1 MKNIE
6 ASFIFLAHLFISLL
20 LVVEF
25 LLMRYFAD
33 VILPLPLGKY
43 FTYSIPEEIFP
54 IIKTGSRVIVQF
66 GAKKFYTAVVR
77 NIHCNTPEYETK
89 DIFEVLDSRPIIR
102 PRQLEFWEWIANYY
116 MCSVGDVYK
125 AALPSGLKPESET
138 TILLNSE
145 YLPEEIPDL
154 TAKEKL
160 IVNFLTK
167 EQEASIAVL
176 EKNGIKGV
184 MSSVKSLL
192 ERNIVVIKE
201 ELRRRYQPKT
211 QLCIRLSFERGNEDK
226 IRECFDELKR
236 AKLQLKLFVTFLEMS
251 GFNRSGN
258 ELVVSRK
265 ELLERADVSGSVLLA
280 MIDRGIFVQ
289 YKQEINR
296 FEGRECRVE
305 KAHELN
311 PAQKRAY
318 NEIIDSFCNKGIT
331 LLHGVTSSG
340 KTEIYIHLIKHAI
353 EEGKQVLFLVPEIAL
368 TTQLANRLARVFGNK
383 LGVYHS
389 KFNDNERVDIW
400 NSLLKDDGI
409 QVVLGV
415 RSSVF
420 LPFKNLGLIIVDEE
434 HETSYK
440 QQEPAPRY
448 NARNAAM
455 VLAASFGAKTLLGS
469 ATPSIESYFNA
480 KTDKYGLV
488 ELLTRHGDIM
498 LPKIE
503 IADTRELRRKK
514 IMTKGDISPQLAK
527 ASKKVLDMGGQV
539 ILFRNRRGF
548 APIVECQTCGWTPK
562 CKHCDVSMTYHKYLN
577 QLTCHYCGYTYE
589 IPTKCP
595 ACGYPTI
602 EIKGFGT
609 EQIEE
614 EATSNFENY
623 PVARMDLDT
632 TRSRKAY
639 EEIISDFEE
648 GKTKVLI
655 GTQMITKGLD
665 FDRVGVVGILGGDT
679 LLNMPDFRAHERAFQ
694 MMEQVA
700 GRAGRKGKQGHV
712 IVQTSQAD
720 HPVITQLLN
729 HDYKRMF
736 NSQLVERQEF
746 NYPPYTRL
754 IYIYIKG
761 RNEECVQRAA
771 KWYADLLRQSFGSR
785 VLGPD
790 RPIVGRIQSM
800 YIRKIVLKF
809 ENNSSP
815 QKVREIISTAE
826 ENFYA
831 QNGFKNLILYYD
843 ADPM

>member
-1 MKNIE
+1 MN
-6 ASFIFLAHLFISLL
+6 
-20 LVVEF
+20 
-25 LLMRYFAD
+25 RFAD

-43 FTYSIPEEIFP
+43 FTYIIPEEMFSV
-54 IIKTGSRVIVQF
+54 IKIGSRVIVQF
-66 GAKKFYTAVVR
+66 GAKKYYTAVVR
-77 NIHCNTPEYETK
+77 KIHNNIPDYDTK
-89 DIFEVLDSRPIIR
+89 PIVEVLDSSPIIR

-116 MCSVGDVYK
+116 ICSVGDVYK

-138 TILLNSE
+138 TLQLNSE
-145 YLPEEIPDL
+145 CGFEEINNFTP
-154 TAKEKL
+154 KEQSIINL
-160 IVNFLTK
+160 LTK
-167 EQEASIAVL
+167 EQEASIATI
-176 EKNGIKGV
+176 EKSGIKGV
-184 MSSVKSLL
+184 MASVKSLL
-192 ERNIVVIKE
+192 ERNIVAVKE
-201 ELRRRYQPKT
+201 ELRRKYQPKT
-211 QLCIRLSFERGNEDK
+211 QLCIKFSFERDNENK
-226 IRECFDELKR
+226 IKECFEELKR
-236 AKLQLKLFVTFLEMS
+236 AKLQLKLFMAFLEMS
-251 GFNRSGN
+251 GFNRSGR
-258 ELVVSRK
+258 EMVVTRQA
-265 ELLERADVSGSVLLA
+265 LLERTQIAGSVLLA
-280 MIDRGIFVQ
+280 MINRGIFVQ

-296 FEGRECRVE
+296 FDGRDNMVE

-311 PAQKRAY
+311 PAQKKAY
-318 NEIIDSFCNKGIT
+318 NEIIESFAKKNIT

-340 KTEIYIHLIKHAI
+340 KTEIYIHLIKDVI
-353 EEGKQVLFLVPEIAL
+353 EKGKQALFLVPEIAL

-389 KFNDNERVDIW
+389 KFTDNERVDIW
-400 NSLLKDDGI
+400 NSLLKDNGI

-448 NARNAAM
+448 NARNVAT
-455 VLAASFGAKTLLGS
+455 VLATSFGAKTLLGS

-480 KTDKYGLV
+480 KIEKYGLV

-514 IMTKGDISPQLAK
+514 IMKEGDISPQLEQ
-527 ASKKVLDMGGQV
+527 ASKSVLDKGGQV

-548 APIVECQTCGWTPK
+548 APIVECQTCGWIPK

-589 IPTKCP
+589 IPVKCP

-602 EIKGFGT
+602 EVKGFGT
-609 EQIEE
+609 EHIEE
-614 EATSNFENY
+614 EAANTFKDY

-639 EEIISDFEE
+639 EDIISEFEN
-648 GKTKVLI
+648 GSTRLLI

-665 FDRVGVVGILGGDT
+665 FERVGVVGILGADS

-700 GRAGRKGKQGHV
+700 GRAGRKGTQGHV
-712 IVQTSQAD
+712 IVQTTQVD
-720 HPVITQLLN
+720 HPIITQLLS

-736 NSQLVERQEF
+736 NTQLVERQEF

-754 IYIYIKG
+754 IYIYVKG
-761 RNEECVQRAA
+761 RNELSVLRAS
-771 KWYADLLRQSFGSR
+771 KWYTELLKQSFKTR

-790 RPIVGRIQSM
+790 KPVIGKVQSM
-800 YIRKIVLKF
+800 YIRKIVLKL
-809 ENNSSP
+809 ENNSSV
-815 QKVREIISTAE
+815 QKVREIIATAE
-826 ENFYA
+826 NNFYA
-831 QNGFKNLILYYD
+831 QNGFKTLVLYYD
-843 ADPM
+843 VDPM

>member
-1 MKNIE
+1 MNC
-6 ASFIFLAHLFISLL
+6 
-20 LVVEF
+20 
-25 LLMRYFAD
+25 FAD

-43 FTYSIPEEIFP
+43 FTYIIPEDIFP
-54 IIKTGSRVIVQF
+54 IIKIGSRVIVQF
-66 GAKKFYTAVVR
+66 GTKKYYTAVVR
-77 NIHCNTPEYETK
+77 KIHNNMPDYDTK
-89 DIFEVLDSRPIIR
+89 PIVEVLDSSPIIR

-138 TILLNSE
+138 TLQLNKE
-145 YLPEEIPDL
+145 CCFEEINNFTP
-154 TAKEKL
+154 KEQSIINL
-160 IVNFLTK
+160 LAK
-167 EQEASIAVL
+167 EQEASIATI
-176 EKNGIKGV
+176 EKSGIKCI
-184 MSSVKSLL
+184 MPSVKSLL
-192 ERNIVVIKE
+192 ERNVIAVKE
-201 ELRRRYQPKT
+201 ELRRKYQPKT
-211 QLCIRLSFERGNEDK
+211 QLCIKLSFERDNEAK
-226 IRECFDELKR
+226 IKKCFEELKR
-236 AKLQLKLFVTFLEMS
+236 AKLQLKLFMVFLEMS
-251 GFNRSGN
+251 GFNRPGK
-258 ELVVSRK
+258 EMVVTRQA
-265 ELLERADVSGSVLLA
+265 LLDRTQITGSVLSA
-280 MIDRGIFVQ
+280 MINRGIFVQ
-289 YKQEINR
+289 YKQVINR
-296 FEGRECRVE
+296 FEGRENKVE
-305 KAHELN
+305 EAHELN
-311 PAQKRAY
+311 PAQKKAY
-318 NEIIDSFCNKGIT
+318 NEIIDSFTKKNIT

-340 KTEIYIHLIKHAI
+340 KTEIYIHLIKDTI
-353 EEGKQVLFLVPEIAL
+353 EKGEQVLFLVPEIAL

-389 KFNDNERVDIW
+389 KFTDNERVDIW
-400 NSLLKDDGI
+400 NSLLKDNGI

-448 NARNAAM
+448 NARNVAT
-455 VLAASFGAKTLLGS
+455 VLAAFFGAKTLLGS

-480 KTDKYGLV
+480 KIDKYGLV

-514 IMTKGDISPQLAK
+514 IMKEGDISPQLEQ
-527 ASKKVLDMGGQV
+527 ASKRVLDMGGQV

-562 CKHCDVSMTYHKYLN
+562 CKNCDVSMTYHKYLN

-602 EIKGFGT
+602 EVKGFGT
-609 EQIEE
+609 EHIEE
-614 EATSNFENY
+614 EASNAFKDY

-639 EEIISDFEE
+639 EDIISEFENA
-648 GKTKVLI
+648 TTRVLI

-665 FDRVGVVGILGGDT
+665 FERVGVVGILGADS

-712 IVQTSQAD
+712 IVQTSQVE
-720 HPVITQLLN
+720 HPIITQLLS

-736 NSQLVERQEF
+736 NTQLVERQEF

-761 RNEECVQRAA
+761 RNEVRVQQAS
-771 KWYADLLRQSFGSR
+771 KWYADLLRQSFGAR

-790 RPIVGRIQSM
+790 KPVIGRVQSM
-800 YIRKIVLKF
+800 YIRKIVLKL
-809 ENNSSP
+809 ENNSSI
-815 QKVREIISTAE
+815 QKVREIIAAAE
-826 ENFYA
+826 NNFYV
-831 QNGFKNLILYYD
+831 QRDFKSLVLYYD
-843 ADPM
+843 VDPM

>member
-1 MKNIE
+1 M
-6 ASFIFLAHLFISLL
+6 S
-20 LVVEF
+20 
-25 LLMRYFAD
+25 YFAD

-43 FTYSIPEEIFP
+43 FTYSIPMELFP
-54 IIKTGSRVIVQF
+54 AIKTGSRVIVQF
-66 GAKKFYTAVVR
+66 GAKKYYTAVVR
-77 NIHCNTPEYETK
+77 EIHAKTPDYETK
-89 DIFEVLDSRPIIR
+89 PILEVLDPRPIIR

-145 YLPEEIPDL
+145 FTPEEIPDL
-154 TAKEKL
+154 TPKEQL

-167 EQEASIAVL
+167 EQEASIAIL

-184 MSSVKSLL
+184 MSSVRSLL
-192 ERNIVVIKE
+192 ERNIVVVKE

-211 QLCIRLSFERGNEDK
+211 QLCIRLSFERGNEEK
-226 IRECFDELKR
+226 IRECFEDLKR

-251 GFNRSGN
+251 GFNRPGN
-258 ELVVSRK
+258 EVMVTRK
-265 ELLERADVSGSVLLA
+265 ALLERADISSSVLLA
-280 MIDRGIFVQ
+280 MINRGIFVQ
-289 YKQEINR
+289 YKQEISR
-296 FEGRECRVE
+296 FEERVQKVE

-311 PAQKRAY
+311 PAQKKAY
-318 NEIIDSFCNKGIT
+318 NEIIDTFCNKNIS

-340 KTEIYIHLIKHAI
+340 KTEVYIHLIQHAI

-389 KFNDNERVDIW
+389 KFTDNERVDIW
-400 NSLLKDDGI
+400 NSLLKDNGI

-415 RSSVF
+415 RSSLF

-440 QQEPAPRY
+440 QQDPAPRY

-480 KTDKYGLV
+480 KMGKYGFV
-488 ELLTRHGDIM
+488 ELLTRHGDIL

-514 IMTKGDISPQLAK
+514 IMKSGDISPQLAD
-527 ASKKVLDMGGQV
+527 ASKRVLDMGGQV
-539 ILFRNRRGF
+539 ILFKNRRGF
-548 APIVECQTCGWTPK
+548 APVVECQTCGWIPK
-562 CKHCDVSMTYHKYLN
+562 CKHCDVSMTYHKRFN

-602 EIKGFGT
+602 EVKGFGT

-614 EATSNFENY
+614 EAITNFEGY

-665 FDRVGVVGILGGDT
+665 FERVGVVGILGADT

-712 IVQTSQAD
+712 IVQTSQSD
-720 HPVITQLLN
+720 HPVISQLLT
-729 HDYKRMF
+729 HDYKAMF

-754 IYIYIKG
+754 IYVYIKG
-761 RNEECVQRAA
+761 RNEDCVQRASR
-771 KWYADLLRQSFGSR
+771 WYANLLRESFGTR

-790 RPIVGRIQSM
+790 KPVIGRVQSM
-800 YIRKIVLKF
+800 YIRKIVIKL
-809 ENNSSP
+809 ENNASP

-826 ENFYA
+826 DNFYA
-831 QNGFKNLILYYD
+831 QSDFKSIILYYD
-843 ADPM
+843 ADPV

>member
-1 MKNIE
+1 MT
-6 ASFIFLAHLFISLL
+6 
-20 LVVEF
+20 
-25 LLMRYFAD
+25 YFAD

-43 FTYSIPEEIFP
+43 FTYSIPEEMFP
-54 IIKTGSRVIVQF
+54 IIKRGSRVIVQF
-66 GAKKFYTAVVR
+66 GAKKYYTAVVR
-77 NIHCNTPEYETK
+77 DIHSNTPEYETK
-89 DIFEVLDSRPIIR
+89 DILEVLDPRPIIR

-138 TILLNSE
+138 TLQLSSE
-145 YLPEEIPDL
+145 CCLDEGYNL
-154 TAKEKL
+154 TPKEKS
-160 IVNFLTK
+160 IVDFLTK
-167 EQEASIAVL
+167 EQEASIATI
-176 EKNGIKGV
+176 EKSGIKGA

-192 ERNIVVIKE
+192 ERNIIVVKE
-201 ELRRRYQPKT
+201 ELRRKYQPKT
-211 QLCIRLSFERGNEDK
+211 HLCIKLSFERDNKERIK
-226 IRECFDELKR
+226 ECFEELKR
-236 AKLQLKLFVTFLEMS
+236 AKLQLKLFIAFLEIS
-251 GFNRSGN
+251 GFNRPGE
-258 ELVVSRK
+258 ELVVTRK
-265 ELLERADVSGSVLLA
+265 ALLERTEIAGSVLLA
-280 MIDRGIFVQ
+280 MINRGIFVQ

-296 FEGRECRVE
+296 FDGRTNRVE

-311 PAQKRAY
+311 PAQRIEY
-318 NEIIDSFCNKGIT
+318 NEIIDCFCNKDIT
-331 LLHGVTSSG
+331 LLRGVTSSG
-340 KTEIYIHLIKHAI
+340 KTEIYIHIIKHAI

-389 KFNDNERVDIW
+389 KFTDNERVDIW
-400 NSLLKDDGI
+400 NSLLKDNGI

-420 LPFKNLGLIIVDEE
+420 LPFKNLGLVIVDEE

-455 VLAASFGAKTLLGS
+455 VLASSFGAKTLLGS
-469 ATPSIESYFNA
+469 ATPSIESYFN
-480 KTDKYGLV
+480 TMTGKYGLV

-514 IMTKGDISPQLAK
+514 IMKEGDISPQLAQ
-527 ASKKVLDMGGQV
+527 ASKSVLDMGGQV

-589 IPTKCP
+589 IPSKCP

-602 EIKGFGT
+602 EVKGFGT

-614 EATSNFENY
+614 EAANAFKDY

-639 EEIISDFEE
+639 EEIISDFEK
-648 GKTKVLI
+648 GNSRVLI

-665 FDRVGVVGILGGDT
+665 FERVGVVGILGADS
-679 LLNMPDFRAHERAFQ
+679 LLNMPDFRAHERAYQ

-720 HPVITQLLN
+720 HPIINQLLN

-736 NSQLVERQEF
+736 NTQLLERQEF

-754 IYIYIKG
+754 IYVFVKG
-761 RNEECVQRAA
+761 RNEESVKQAS
-771 KWYADLLRQSFGSR
+771 KWYADLLRQSFGNR

-790 RPIVGRIQSM
+790 KPVIGRVQSM
-800 YIRKIVLKF
+800 YIRKIVLKL
-809 ENNSSP
+809 ENNASP
-815 QKVREIISTAE
+815 KKVRDIISAAE
-826 ENFYA
+826 DNFYA
-831 QNGFKNLILYYD
+831 QNGYKSLILYYD

>member
-1 MKNIE
+1 M
-6 ASFIFLAHLFISLL
+6 S
-20 LVVEF
+20 
-25 LLMRYFAD
+25 YFAD

-43 FTYSIPEEIFP
+43 FTYAIPEEMFSA
-54 IIKTGSRVIVQF
+54 IKTGSRVIVQF
-66 GAKKFYTAVVR
+66 GAKKIYTAVVR
-77 NIHCNTPEYETK
+77 NIHCNKPEYETK
-89 DIFEVLDSRPIIR
+89 NILEVLDSSPVIR

-138 TILLNSE
+138 ILELNSE
-145 YLPEEIPDL
+145 FIGEEISDL
-154 TAKEKL
+154 TPKERSIMDFLVKEK
-160 IVNFLTK
+160 
-167 EQEASIAVL
+167 EASIATL
-176 EKNGIKGV
+176 ERGGIKGA

-192 ERNIVVIKE
+192 ERNIIAVKE

-211 QLCIRLSFERGNEDK
+211 QLCVRLSFERGNEAK
-226 IRECFDELKR
+226 IRECFEDLKR

-251 GFNRSGN
+251 GFNRSGS

-265 ELLERADVSGSVLLA
+265 DLLERADVSGSVLLA
-280 MIDRGIFVQ
+280 MLNRGIFVQ

-296 FEGRECRVE
+296 LEERSAKVE
-305 KAHELN
+305 KAHTLN
-311 PAQKRAY
+311 PAQQKAY
-318 NEIIDSFCNKGIT
+318 NQIIDSFCEKSIT

-389 KFNDNERVDIW
+389 KFTDNERVDIW
-400 NSLLKDDGI
+400 NSLLKDNGI

-415 RSSVF
+415 RSSLF

-440 QQEPAPRY
+440 QQDPAPRY
-448 NARNAAM
+448 NARNSAM

-480 KTDKYGLV
+480 KIGKFGLV

-503 IADTRELRRKK
+503 IANTRELRRKK
-514 IMTKGDISPQLAK
+514 IMTKGDISPLLEE
-527 ASKKVLDMGGQV
+527 ASKKTLDMCGQV

-548 APIVECQTCGWTPK
+548 APVAECQTCGWTPK
-562 CKHCDVSMTYHKYLN
+562 CKHCDVSMTYHKHFN

-589 IPTKCP
+589 IPSKCP

-602 EIKGFGT
+602 EVKGFGT
-609 EQIEE
+609 EHIEE
-614 EATSNFENY
+614 EAAEKFKGY
-623 PVARMDLDT
+623 AVARMDLDT

-639 EEIISDFEE
+639 EEIISDFES
-648 GKTKVLI
+648 GKTRVLI
-655 GTQMITKGLD
+655 GTQMLTKGLD
-665 FDRVGVVGILGGDT
+665 FERVGVVGILGADT
-679 LLNMPDFRAHERAFQ
+679 LLNMPDFRAYERAFQ

-700 GRAGRKGKQGHV
+700 GRAGRKGQQGRV
-712 IVQTSQAD
+712 IVQTSQPD

-729 HDYKRMF
+729 HDYKTMF
-736 NSQLVERQEF
+736 NSQLVERHDF

-754 IYIYIKG
+754 IYVYIKG
-761 RNEECVQRAA
+761 RNEDCVQRASM
-771 KWYADLLRQSFGSR
+771 WYADLLRQSFGAR

-790 RPIVGRIQSM
+790 RPVVSRVQSM
-800 YIRKIVLKF
+800 YIRKIVLKL

-831 QNGFKNLILYYD
+831 QNGFKTLVLYYD

>member
-1 MKNIE
+1 M
-6 ASFIFLAHLFISLL
+6 S
-20 LVVEF
+20 
-25 LLMRYFAD
+25 YFAD

-43 FTYSIPEEIFP
+43 FTYSIPEGLFP
-54 IIKTGSRVIVQF
+54 SIKTGSRVIVQF
-66 GAKKFYTAVVR
+66 GAKKYYTAVVR

-89 DIFEVLDSRPIIR
+89 NILEVLDPRPIIR

-138 TILLNSE
+138 MLQLNSE
-145 YLPEEIPDL
+145 CCIDEINNFTL
-154 TAKEKL
+154 KEKS
-160 IVNFLTK
+160 IIDFLTN
-167 EQEASIAVL
+167 EQEASIATI
-176 EKNGIKGV
+176 EKSGIKNV
-184 MSSVKSLL
+184 MSSIKSLL
-192 ERNIVVIKE
+192 ERNIIAIKE
-201 ELRRRYQPKT
+201 ELRRKYQPKT
-211 QLCIRLSFERGNEDK
+211 QLCIKLSFERGNEDR
-226 IRECFDELKR
+226 IRECFEDLKR

-251 GFNRSGN
+251 GFNRPGN
-258 ELVVSRK
+258 ETVVSRNA
-265 ELLERADVSGSVLLA
+265 LLERANISNAVLLA
-280 MIDRGIFVQ
+280 LINKGIFVQ
-289 YKQEINR
+289 YKQEISR
-296 FEGRECRVE
+296 LDGGKQKVE
-305 KAHELN
+305 KVHELN
-311 PAQKRAY
+311 PAQRKAY
-318 NEIIDSFCNKGIT
+318 NEIIDSFCNKGVT

-353 EEGKQVLFLVPEIAL
+353 EEGKQALFLVPEIAL

-389 KFNDNERVDIW
+389 KFTDNERVDIW
-400 NSLLKDDGI
+400 NSLLKDNGI

-415 RSSVF
+415 RSSLF

-440 QQEPAPRY
+440 QQDPAPRY

-455 VLAASFGAKTLLGS
+455 ILAASFGAKTLLGS

-480 KTDKYGLV
+480 KTNKFGFV
-488 ELLTRHGDIM
+488 ELLSRHGDIL

-514 IMTKGDISPQLAK
+514 IMKSGDISPRLAE
-527 ASKKVLDMGGQV
+527 ASKSVLDMGGQV

-548 APIVECQTCGWTPK
+548 APIVECQTCGWVPK
-562 CKHCDVSMTYHKYLN
+562 CKHCDVSMTYHKHLN

-589 IPTKCP
+589 IPSKCP

-602 EIKGFGT
+602 EVKGFGT
-609 EQIEE
+609 EHIEE
-614 EATSNFENY
+614 EALSAFKDY

-648 GKTKVLI
+648 GKTSVLI

-665 FDRVGVVGILGGDT
+665 FERVGVVGILGADS

-700 GRAGRKGKQGHV
+700 GRAGRKGRQGHV
-712 IVQTSQAD
+712 IVQTSQAE
-720 HPVITQLLN
+720 HPIINQLIN
-729 HDYKRMF
+729 HDYKGMF
-736 NSQLVERQEF
+736 NSQLIERQDF
-746 NYPPYTRL
+746 SYPPYTRL

-761 RNEECVQRAA
+761 RNEEVVQQAS
-771 KWYADLLRQSFGSR
+771 KWYADLLRQSFGQR

-790 RPIVGRIQSM
+790 KPVIGRVQSM
-800 YIRKIVLKF
+800 YIRKIVIKF
-809 ENNSSP
+809 ENNASP

>member
-1 MKNIE
+1 MELNTK
-6 ASFIFLAHLFISLL
+6 FLF
-20 LVVEF
+20 
-25 LLMRYFAD
+25 MTYFAD

-43 FTYSIPEEIFP
+43 FTYAIPNEIFP
-54 IIKTGSRVIVQF
+54 SIKVGSRVIVQF
-66 GAKKFYTAVVR
+66 GAKKFYTAIVR
-77 NIHCNTPEYETK
+77 DIHGNKPEYETK
-89 DIFEVLDSRPIIR
+89 DILEVLDAKPIIR

-138 TILLNSE
+138 TLQLN
-145 YLPEEIPDL
+145 EECCFDESNHL
-154 TAKEKL
+154 TPKERLIVEFLSKEK
-160 IVNFLTK
+160 
-167 EQEASIAVL
+167 EASIATI
-176 EKNGIKGV
+176 EKSGIKGV
-184 MSSVKSLL
+184 MSSIKLLL
-192 ERNIVVIKE
+192 ERNIIAVKE
-201 ELRRRYQPKT
+201 ELRRKYQPKT
-211 QLCIRLSFERGNEDK
+211 QLCIKLAFEGNEQEK
-226 IRECFDELKR
+226 IRECFELLKG
-236 AKLQLKLFVTFLEMS
+236 AKKQLKLFVTFLEMS
-251 GFNRSGN
+251 A
-258 ELVVSRK
+258 VSRGGQ
-265 ELLERADVSGSVLLA
+265 ETIVSRNSLLERADVNSSVLLA
-280 MIDRGIFVQ
+280 MINRGIFVQ

-296 FEGRECRVE
+296 FDGRMSKVE

-311 PAQKRAY
+311 PAQNKAY
-318 NEIIDSFCNKGIT
+318 NEIIDCFCNKDIT
-331 LLHGVTSSG
+331 LLRGVTSSG

-400 NSLLKDDGI
+400 NSLLQDNGI

-415 RSSVF
+415 RSSLF

-440 QQEPAPRY
+440 QQDPAPRY

-455 VLAASFGAKTLLGS
+455 ILASSFRAKTLLGS
-469 ATPSIESYFNA
+469 ATPSIESYYNA
-480 KTDKYGLV
+480 KIGKYGLV

-514 IMTKGDISPQLAK
+514 IMTSGDISPQLAE
-527 ASKKVLDMGGQV
+527 ASKSVLDMGGQV

-548 APIVECQTCGWTPK
+548 APIVECDTCGWTPK
-562 CKHCDVSMTYHKYLN
+562 CKHCDVTMTYHKHLN

-589 IPTKCP
+589 IPKKCP
-595 ACGYPTI
+595 ACGYHTI
-602 EIKGFGT
+602 ETKGFGT
-609 EQIEE
+609 EHIEE
-614 EATSNFENY
+614 ESANQFKGY

-639 EEIISDFEE
+639 EEIISDFES
-648 GKTKVLI
+648 GKTRVLI

-665 FDRVGVVGILGGDT
+665 FERVGVVGILGADS
-679 LLNMPDFRAHERAFQ
+679 LLNMPDFRAYERAFQ

-700 GRAGRKGKQGHV
+700 GRAGRKGKQGRV

-720 HPVITQLLN
+720 HPIIKQLLT
-729 HDYKRMF
+729 HDYVGMF
-736 NSQLVERQEF
+736 NEQLTERRDF
-746 NYPPYTRL
+746 SYPPFSRL

-761 RNEECVQRAA
+761 RNEDSVQRASR
-771 KWYADLLRQSFGSR
+771 WYADLLRQVFGGR

-790 RPIVGRIQSM
+790 KPVIGRVQSM
-800 YIRKIVLKF
+800 YIRKIVLKL
-809 ENNSSP
+809 ENNASP
-815 QKVREIISTAE
+815 KKVRDIISAAE
-826 ENFYA
+826 DNFYA
-831 QNGFKNLILYYD
+831 QNGYKSLILYYD